1 MTERQPF
8 YVWCKTCRH
17 EWVAFWFPLLMDRK
31 GMALMKSA
39 GKAPCPMCAG

>member
-17 EWVAFWFPLLMDRK
+17 EWVAFWLPLAMDRK
-31 GMALMKSA
+31 GMALMKSV
-39 GKAPCPMCAG
+39 GKAPCPMCA